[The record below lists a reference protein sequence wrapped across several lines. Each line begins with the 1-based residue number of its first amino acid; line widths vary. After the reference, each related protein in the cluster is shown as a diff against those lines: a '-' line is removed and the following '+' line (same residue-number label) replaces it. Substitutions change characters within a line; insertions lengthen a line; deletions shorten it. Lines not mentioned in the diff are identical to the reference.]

1 MSAAASTKELDC
13 YQQLVQEAKDV
24 LTDEPELKN
33 LLEAT
38 ILHPKVN
45 SFPSAVASTM
55 VYRLLGPQMM
65 TVDTTSNTGSVN
77 TTTTT
82 STTTTSGTHSHP
94 PTQPPPVDATTLF
107 EIFNDVYTSGMA
119 CTTEDCY
126 HYHLQ
131 QYQKQQL
138 ITEEEQDEEQATA
151 SSTLTPIR
159 QILILDVLCVMG
171 RDPAMNTL
179 LEVILFAK
187 GFAALACHR
196 VSNQRWQR
204 KQQMNTSSRKSF
216 FSLWLQSTISV
227 VFGVDIHPAATIGS
241 AVMFDHATGIVVGET
256 AVIGSGSTLL
266 HSVTLGGTG
275 KASGVDRHPKIGRH
289 VLIGAG
295 AKILGNI
302 QIGEAAKIGAG
313 SVVLRPIP
321 AGATAVG
328 APAKIIGH
336 KIEEDP
342 AETNDQTL
350 SQVSALHK
358 SVSDA
363 TLGDLEP
370 DDKDASSSS
379 VMSDEDTGLDKV
391 TGGDLNHLCPYRN
404 YSLLAFK
411 APKGTV
417 TILNLMKYLIP
428 LGLKSCAVG
437 PIMFELDR
445 RNVGYLHTSEFEDR
459 GKDCISRLTKLPT
472 KDVDFVYDQILADSN
487 AQKLAQAS
495 KKLRLT

>member
-1 MSAAASTKELDC
+1 MSAAVSTKELDC
-13 YQQLVQEAKDV
+13 YEQLVQEAKAV
-24 LTDEPELKN
+24 LDDEPELKN

-38 ILHPKVN
+38 VLHPRVD

-55 VYRLLGPQMM
+55 VYRLLGPQTTM
-65 TVDTTSNTGSVN
+65 TDTIGTSSTSA
-77 TTTTT
+77 TTTT
-82 STTTTSGTHSHP
+82 SSGARSHP
-94 PTQPPPVDATTLF
+94 LAQQPAPVDATTLF

-126 HYHLQ
+126 HYHLH
-131 QYQKQQL
+131 QYQKQQQ
-138 ITEEEQDEEQATA
+138 IAEEEEQATA
-151 SSTLTPIR
+151 ASTLTPIR
-159 QILILDVLCVMG
+159 QILILDVLCVMD
-171 RDPAMNTL
+171 RDPAMDTM

-187 GFAALACHR
+187 GFASLACHR

-204 KQQMNTSSRKSF
+204 KQQQMTTTGRKSF
-216 FSLWLQSTISV
+216 FSLWLQSTVSA

-275 KASGVDRHPKIGRH
+275 KASGVNRHPKIGRH

-336 KIEEDP
+336 KMEDDP

-370 DDKDASSSS
+370 DDKDTSSSS
-379 VMSDEDTGLDKV
+379 VSSDEDTGLDKV

-417 TILNLMKYLIP
+417 TILSLMKYLIP

-437 PIMFELDR
+437 PIMFELDQ
-445 RNVGYLHTSEFEDR
+445 RNVGYVHTSEFEDR
-459 GKDCISRLTKLPT
+459 GKDCISRLTKLPS
-472 KDVDFVYDQILADSN
+472 KDVDFVYDHILADAN
-487 AQKLAQAS
+487 TQKLAQAS